1 VTFTAVF
8 SRVVIKTLDGL
19 DRPTEQRIRS
29 RIRQIADD
37 PFDARVSKPLAYPK
51 GYRSSRVGGWRIIF
65 TASVEASRVEIL
77 SVEPRGQA
85 YRGL

>member
-1 VTFTAVF
+1 VTFSAVL
-8 SRVVIKTLDGL
+8 SRAVTKTLDGL

-29 RIRQIADD
+29 RVRQIADD
-37 PFDARVSKPLAYPK
+37 PLDARLSKPLAYPK

-65 TASVEASRVEIL
+65 IVRVEESRIEIL
-77 SVEPRGQA
+77 SVEPPGQV

>member
-1 VTFTAVF
+1 VIFSAVL
-8 SRVVIKTLDGL
+8 SRASIKTLDSL
-19 DRPTEQRIRS
+19 DRPTGQRLRN

-37 PFDARVSKPLAYPK
+37 PFDARVSKPLAHPK

-65 TASVEASRVEIL
+65 VVTPKEGRIEVL
-77 SVEPRGQA
+77 SIEPRGQA

>member
-1 VTFTAVF
+1 VIFSADYSRAVT
-8 SRVVIKTLDGL
+8 KTLDGL
-19 DRPTEQRIRS
+19 DLPTERRIRS
-29 RIRQIADD
+29 RIGELLDD
-37 PFDARVSKPLAYPK
+37 PFDARLSKPLAYPK

-65 TASVEASRVEIL
+65 AVTVEESRIKIL